1 MICVNKNIKKI
12 ISAVLV
18 TASFSCMA
26 AFNVFAAPKY
36 VNITG
41 EPVAVREE
49 PGTSARYMQKV
60 HYGDQL
66 VYCGEKNDKKGVRWY
81 QIKLSD
87 DKKGWV
93 TSAYAET
100 VDSKEIG
107 KVEVTTK
114 LLNVREKA
122 SLTSEVLGIAKKG
135 AQFDYFSVKK
145 DSSDQLWYRVHY
157 GDDMQAWLLGTYCE
171 VVKEPGK
178 SYTKTDTKTDTKTKG
193 KTVEITASPVNVR
206 SKASL
211 NGSKLGTVSKGKR
224 YEFLASDTDEKGRLW
239 YKISYTSGKSGWVLA
254 SLSKIVNDGG
264 TTDTSTT
271 SKTTTTTTTTATA
284 KVTAKQVQITA
295 NALHVRDKADI
306 KGKILTT
313 VKNGKKFA
321 YISSK
326 KDSDGKTWYQ
336 IEYKSGKKGW
346 IHSDYAKL
354 TETTVSTTSATKAA
368 DKKVRITGSK
378 VVVRASASKS
388 GKYLGKVTKGKT
400 FQYLAAKK
408 DAKGNKWYQIQYTSK
423 QKGWVMA
430 SLSELVTTGTKATTT
445 ATTATTKAV
454 SKQVEIIESPVNVRE
469 SASTSSKK
477 IGSTSE
483 GKKYVYL
490 ATKKDEKD
498 RTWYQIQ
505 YKTDKKGWVLGTFC
519 KVV

>member
-178 SYTKTDTKTDTKTKG
+178 SDTKTDTKIRNFMGTG
-193 KTVEITASPVNVR
+193 ITA
-206 SKASL
+206 
-211 NGSKLGTVSKGKR
+211 
-224 YEFLASDTDEKGRLW
+224 
-239 YKISYTSGKSGWVLA
+239 
-254 SLSKIVNDGG
+254 
-264 TTDTSTT
+264 
-271 SKTTTTTTTTATA
+271 
-284 KVTAKQVQITA
+284 
-295 NALHVRDKADI
+295 
-306 KGKILTT
+306 
-313 VKNGKKFA
+313 
-321 YISSK
+321 
-326 KDSDGKTWYQ
+326 
-336 IEYKSGKKGW
+336 
-346 IHSDYAKL
+346 
-354 TETTVSTTSATKAA
+354 
-368 DKKVRITGSK
+368 
-378 VVVRASASKS
+378 
-388 GKYLGKVTKGKT
+388 
-400 FQYLAAKK
+400 
-408 DAKGNKWYQIQYTSK
+408 
-423 QKGWVMA
+423 
-430 SLSELVTTGTKATTT
+430 
-445 ATTATTKAV
+445 
-454 SKQVEIIESPVNVRE
+454 
-469 SASTSSKK
+469 
-477 IGSTSE
+477 
-483 GKKYVYL
+483 
-490 ATKKDEKD
+490 
-498 RTWYQIQ
+498 
-505 YKTDKKGWVLGTFC
+505 
-519 KVV
+519 